1 MGINK
6 ESNLQIVPRQ
16 WFDRGEALKVIRHH
30 FQCGSKTIRI
40 ATGFFTVRG
49 YNLIR
54 GSARGKQMYIL
65 VGLDD
70 PGKERVRKALVEEI
84 MRDLR
89 TGLDVDRRQAVQEL
103 VEKMEGGDFRII
115 DARAKDHHA
124 KLFLIDDAVAL
135 VASSNVSQRGMIDAI
150 EAGTVVD
157 DPEAVRVFL
166 SQFDHH
172 FFSPDSIDITQ
183 ELIEQLRRWLGMATP
198 WQVYLKTL
206 LAIKALDDIEVIRP
220 SYRKPVGYQTDA
232 IARILRQMDDFDGA
246 LLVAS
251 TGLGKTVIAADVAL
265 RLKLSGDIDNVL
277 VIGPDPVRKEW
288 NDHLRPTGVWLEY
301 YNHLALNAANL
312 EHNRHAEELVRTLE
326 TLIDQ
331 RWLVIIDESHNL
343 RNRYHKRLQDGKIN
357 HIEHTAFIRFRQA
370 VIKSGCKVLLLTAT
384 PYAKELENIN
394 NQLFLLP
401 HAGPSRAL
409 LQDFVDDARAWHI
422 SDINQLK
429 ELPPSS
435 VITTPYVAKHYG
447 HKSDEGIYVDFNG
460 SKMYIPRVILYGV
473 KAPMIIEEEMTR
485 VLDQRV
491 LARKSRKT
499 RNQPIE
505 NNARVAWGSSPWAIQ
520 EVLEKSITPIEKG
533 GYKVKD
539 FILDEKTRGE
549 YLKPALDLL
558 KKMTYEE
565 DEKLKGIL
573 DVLDKCCTSDEKVIV
588 YSERRAT
595 IAYLETALKKL
606 RPTLRIASTI
616 EYGGGPGVYKL
627 KTKKV
632 IRKILE
638 NFAPIA
644 NKNHNPTEEYDLLL
658 ATDAYGVGIN
668 LQDAKT
674 VINYDLAWTPIEP
687 DQRAGRIL
695 RFWKQPRSV
704 NLYVFVPTFL
714 RNSIHKHQSMLA
726 IGRWEK
732 LTYRHTQTRAISEMP
747 TITHQEQVEIDLQ
760 SIASEFRITE
770 FGEMDLQAVEDRD
783 SSSIFEHTAI
793 LVRHRESAQKI
804 PDDIISAKEY
814 AGQDPL
820 VFVLFKY
827 SEKIHW
833 AIYNLSSKKLMP
845 VSPDI
850 EMLELIQ
857 STETTPTAGIDPNE
871 VEQAS
876 EQCIHTWCKSHK
888 VSPVNIYR
896 ICSLYIVPK
905 QSKFQELFVPRGQ
918 FTK

>member
-1 MGINK
+1 
-6 ESNLQIVPRQ
+6 
-16 WFDRGEALKVIRHH
+16 
-30 FQCGSKTIRI
+30 
-40 ATGFFTVRG
+40 
-49 YNLIR
+49 
-54 GSARGKQMYIL
+54 
-65 VGLDD
+65 
-70 PGKERVRKALVEEI
+70 
-84 MRDLR
+84 
-89 TGLDVDRRQAVQEL
+89 
-103 VEKMEGGDFRII
+103 
-115 DARAKDHHA
+115 
-124 KLFLIDDAVAL
+124 
-135 VASSNVSQRGMIDAI
+135 
-150 EAGTVVD
+150 
-157 DPEAVRVFL
+157 
-166 SQFDHH
+166 
-172 FFSPDSIDITQ
+172 
-183 ELIEQLRRWLGMATP
+183 
-198 WQVYLKTL
+198 
-206 LAIKALDDIEVIRP
+206 
-220 SYRKPVGYQTDA
+220 
-232 IARILRQMDDFDGA
+232 
-246 LLVAS
+246 
-251 TGLGKTVIAADVAL
+251 
-265 RLKLSGDIDNVL
+265 
-277 VIGPDPVRKEW
+277 
-288 NDHLRPTGVWLEY
+288 
-301 YNHLALNAANL
+301 
-312 EHNRHAEELVRTLE
+312 
-326 TLIDQ
+326 
-331 RWLVIIDESHNL
+331 
-343 RNRYHKRLQDGKIN
+343 
-357 HIEHTAFIRFRQA
+357 
-370 VIKSGCKVLLLTAT
+370 
-384 PYAKELENIN
+384 
-394 NQLFLLP
+394 
-401 HAGPSRAL
+401 
-409 LQDFVDDARAWHI
+409 
-422 SDINQLK
+422 
-429 ELPPSS
+429 
-435 VITTPYVAKHYG
+435 
-447 HKSDEGIYVDFNG
+447 
-460 SKMYIPRVILYGV
+460 
-473 KAPMIIEEEMTR
+473 MIIEEEMTR

-888 VSPVNIYR
+888 VSPVNIYPNN
-896 ICSLYIVPK
+896 LMMK
-905 QSKFQELFVPRGQ
+905 LAMWN
-918 FTK
+918 